1 MALEEIISLVT
12 LIWRVLHFFLPL
24 LLTVTICAMNIRTY
38 EGEVNSDIGSRRI
51 LDLVVRLHLKMTAKD
66 RGTSEESCLFRI
78 LPNQVFYDM
87 LSSLQFDATFTF
99 SF

>member
-1 MALEEIISLVT
+1 MEGSAI
-12 LIWRVLHFFLPL
+12 LIVLPL
-24 LLTVTICAMNIRTY
+24 TVAVLVVAISAMNLRTY

-78 LPNQVFYDM
+78 LPNQVFYDICF
-87 LSSLQFDATFTF
+87 LPCSLMQYLPFHFDVEF
-99 SF
+99 